1 MEQYQQPNTASQEV
15 ALDLLEQIVDE
26 RALQIINRIRM
37 AMEIP
42 DLLQLQQALLAGFWG
57 NRCSIH
63 ESEVRRGIDCI
74 KRINEEEID
83 KNWLLSINE
92 KLRLK
97 QELSFYVQLIEYQLL
112 LYFDGCGSLIR
123 SYKP

>member
-1 MEQYQQPNTASQEV
+1 MEQYQQPNTTSQEV

-37 AMEIP
+37 AMETP

-74 KRINEEEID
+74 KRKKVEEID
-83 KNWLLSINE
+83 KNWLLNIDE
-92 KLRLK
+92 KSRLK
-97 QELSFYVQLIEYQLL
+97 QELSFYAQLVEDQLL
-112 LYFDGCGSLIR
+112 LYFDSHGSLIR

>member
-1 MEQYQQPNTASQEV
+1 MEQYQQPNTTSQEV

-37 AMEIP
+37 AMETP

-74 KRINEEEID
+74 KRKNVEEID
-83 KNWLLSINE
+83 KNWLLNIDE
-92 KLRLK
+92 KSRLK
-97 QELSFYVQLIEYQLL
+97 QELSFYAQLVEEQLL
-112 LYFDGCGSLIR
+112 LYFDGRGSLIR

>member
-1 MEQYQQPNTASQEV
+1 MEQYQQPNITSQEV

-37 AMEIP
+37 AMETP

-74 KRINEEEID
+74 KRKNVEEID
-83 KNWLLSINE
+83 KNWLLNIDE
-92 KLRLK
+92 KSRLK
-97 QELSFYVQLIEYQLL
+97 QELSFYAQLVEDQLL
-112 LYFDGCGSLIR
+112 LYFDSHGSLIR

>member
-1 MEQYQQPNTASQEV
+1 MEQNQQPNTTSQEV

-37 AMEIP
+37 AMETP

-74 KRINEEEID
+74 KRKNVEEID
-83 KNWLLSINE
+83 KNWLLNIDE
-92 KLRLK
+92 KSRLK
-97 QELSFYVQLIEYQLL
+97 QELSFYAQLVEDQLL
-112 LYFDGCGSLIR
+112 LYFDSHGSLIR